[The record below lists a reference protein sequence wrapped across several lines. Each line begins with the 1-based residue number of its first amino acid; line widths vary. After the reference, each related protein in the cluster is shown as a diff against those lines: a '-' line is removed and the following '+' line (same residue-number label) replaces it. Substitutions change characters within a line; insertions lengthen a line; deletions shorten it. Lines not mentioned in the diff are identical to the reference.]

1 MQYEGWRVGEN
12 IRRLRED
19 KKLSMAD
26 FCEQIC
32 KSESHMRMV
41 ELGHRKISLDMLY
54 ELMEFFET
62 DADHILGVYAK
73 TDEQSVDAMLEK
85 LPVNQ
90 RNYIVNVVTQMIEG
104 LSAVA

>member
-1 MQYEGWRVGEN
+1 MQYQGWKVGEN
-12 IRRLRED
+12 IRKLREEHN
-19 KKLSMAD
+19 LSMAD
-26 FCEQIC
+26 FCEKFG

-41 ELGHRKISLDMLY
+41 ELGHRKISLDML
-54 ELMEFFET
+54 LDLTDFFGT
-62 DADHILGVYAK
+62 DSDHILGIDAK

-90 RNYIVNVVTQMIEG
+90 RKYIVNVVTQMIEG

>member
-12 IRRLRED
+12 IRQLRED

-26 FCEQIC
+26 FCEQIG

-54 ELMEFFET
+54 ELMEFFGT
-62 DADHILGVYAK
+62 DADHILGVYAEA
-73 TDEQSVDAMLEK
+73 DNLSVDAMLQN
-85 LPVNQ
+85 LPVEQ
-90 RNYIVNVVTQMIEG
+90 RRYIVSIVSHMVAGISVV
-104 LSAVA
+104 A